1 MQDANLTGGTEFKR
15 ISEADTSREREISAV
30 SREFKRGNPA
40 GIHERI
46 SSVRGGGA
54 VMVTTT
60 VVMVVVQVGSM
71 VVVVVVVVDG
81 FAAKS
86 VRNDGN

>member
-1 MQDANLTGGTEFKR
+1 MQRTRYEFSTRVSCGTESRCIF
-15 ISEADTSREREISAV
+15 EASASREREISAV
-30 SREFKRGNPA
+30 SRGFKRGNPA

-46 SSVRGGGA
+46 SSVQGGDV
-54 VMVTTT
+54 VMVTVV
-60 VVMVVVQVGSM
+60 VVMVVVM
-71 VVVVVVVVDG
+71 VLVVVDG